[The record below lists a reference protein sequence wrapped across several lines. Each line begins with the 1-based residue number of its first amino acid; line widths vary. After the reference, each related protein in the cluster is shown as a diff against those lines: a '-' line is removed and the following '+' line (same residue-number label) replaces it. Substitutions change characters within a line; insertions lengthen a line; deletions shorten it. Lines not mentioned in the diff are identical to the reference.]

1 MGFLEKNIKI
11 IEQRYPVIADRI
23 KQISIDIGETVRKEK
38 AQNGDYIISIKKNDR
53 IWRLNSSWDPQRAAE
68 LYAERYNVRLYGIYF
83 VFGFS
88 DGRCIR
94 ELWSKC
100 SDTNWVIVCVP
111 DIKVF
116 MLSCCLFDLHDI
128 LKNKKILL
136 YFSELEDNAYI
147 YIQRFVDYFRVRLI
161 EFCILPVYDVL
172 YPVEC
177 KQYMDDILRGM
188 RNVYANKAT
197 NLLFDRKIPQNIL
210 YNMKRMIKCSNI
222 EQLKEKLQ
230 EVNLNNIPAII
241 VSAGPSL
248 DKNINELHKA
258 QEKAFIIAVD
268 ASIRT
273 VMKENIRPNLICSID
288 PNAPERF
295 FERLDLQD
303 VYWACGPSSNFNLLK
318 QYSNKIIYYGSFGEK
333 WNCEVKKELGIPFP
347 NIMSGGGSVSTEAF
361 TLAWYLGFKTIVLI
375 GQDLAFTGG
384 VVHTKGVERSL
395 EDNESYIQKRHIVEV
410 EGIDGSVLQTDY
422 QMWFFKQWFERII
435 QNNKDVL
442 RVIDAT
448 EGGAKIE
455 GAEIR
460 TLKEVIECDCK
471 TEFPIYEIE
480 AGIQPMFSLSQ
491 QQRLTEQLKYIK
503 TEMRKFESIICDILE
518 QEKECLYEL
527 KQNPKKQKEKLEK
540 ISEYNKIIEESDL
553 FEYISMYTKGEEY
566 DMGDSVYAD
575 ENITPIQLIEK
586 SLALLQGYQ
595 KGAKLFMEDFENIV
609 LNDKY

>member
-1 MGFLEKNIKI
+1 MEILEKNIKI
-11 IEQRYPVIADRI
+11 IEQRYPVVADRI
-23 KQISIDIGETVRKEK
+23 KQISGDIEETVRKEK

-53 IWRLNSSWDPQRAAE
+53 IWRLNSSWNPQQAAK
-68 LYAERYNVRLYGIYF
+68 LYAERYNARLYGIYF

-100 SDTNWVIVCVP
+100 NDTNWMVVCVP
-111 DIKVF
+111 DINVF

-128 LKNKKILL
+128 LENKRILL
-136 YFSELEDNAYI
+136 YFSELEGNTYI
-147 YIQRFVDYFRVRLI
+147 YIQQFVNYFRVKLI

-172 YPVEC
+172 YQVEC
-177 KQYMDDILRGM
+177 KEYMDDILQGM
-188 RNVYANKAT
+188 RNVFANKAT

-210 YNMKRMIKCSNI
+210 YNMKRMIRCSNI
-222 EQLKEKLQ
+222 EQLKEKLK
-230 EVNLNNIPAII
+230 EVNLDNIPAII

-248 DKNINELHKA
+248 DKNIKELHKA
-258 QEKAFIIAVD
+258 QGKSFIIAVD

-273 VMKENIRPNLICSID
+273 VMNENIQPDLLCSID
-288 PNAPERF
+288 PNTPESF
-295 FERLDLQD
+295 FEGLDLQD

-318 QYSNKIIYYGSFGEK
+318 QYSNKIFYYGSFGEK

-471 TEFPIYEIE
+471 TEFSIYEIE

-491 QQRLTEQLKYIK
+491 QRRLTEQLKSIK
-503 TEMRKFESIICDILE
+503 TEMRKFESIICYILE
-518 QEKECLYEL
+518 QEKDCLYEL

-553 FEYISMYTKGEEY
+553 FEYISMYAKGEEY

-586 SLALLQGYQ
+586 SLVLLQGYQ

-609 LNDKY
+609 LNDEY